1 MRFYAEIIAI
11 FDWVCYDKR
20 TRKFLEGWKVARRSR
35 NRYREMEKN
44 MTKIILLDALVF
56 ILYLVCASFGWSVL
70 KVITAIIAIFGSL
83 LCVGWLYLT
92 GEFTRRR
99 SLWMVTAF
107 ISIVICVVV
116 SLVLGYPAAPAA

>member
-1 MRFYAEIIAI
+1 M
-11 FDWVCYDKR
+11 
-20 TRKFLEGWKVARRSR
+20 ARRSR

-44 MTKIILLDALVF
+44 MTKIILGDALVF
-56 ILYLVCASFGWSVL
+56 ILYLICAGFGWSVL

-92 GEFTRRR
+92 GEFSRRR

-107 ISIVICVVV
+107 ICIVICVVV
-116 SLVLGYPAAPAA
+116 SLLLGYPAPAPTV

>member
-1 MRFYAEIIAI
+1 MA
-11 FDWVCYDKR
+11 K
-20 TRKFLEGWKVARRSR
+20 R
-35 NRYREMEKN
+35 NRYREMESL
-44 MTKIILLDALVF
+44 MTKVILADVLVF
-56 ILYLVCASFGWSVL
+56 VLYLVCAGKGWMVF

-107 ISIVICVVV
+107 ICIVICVVV
-116 SLVLGYPAAPAA
+116 SMLLNYPCPAPTV